1 MPRALI
7 LAPQRRSM
15 VSSNPITTGAP
26 VGTKALTNKISSWRA
41 AARDD
46 HAARLRIRWKLQKLG
61 SRSRPRMR
69 SAVETVR
76 RPGAKTAPASNNSTF
91 DQVGHV
97 NRSAKPNS
105 RDRNRSG
112 RGAPDEPGKR

>member
-41 AARDD
+41 APGTTT
-46 HAARLRIRWKLQKLG
+46 LRG
-61 SRSRPRMR
+61 
-69 SAVETVR
+69 
-76 RPGAKTAPASNNSTF
+76 
-91 DQVGHV
+91 
-97 NRSAKPNS
+97 
-105 RDRNRSG
+105 
-112 RGAPDEPGKR
+112 